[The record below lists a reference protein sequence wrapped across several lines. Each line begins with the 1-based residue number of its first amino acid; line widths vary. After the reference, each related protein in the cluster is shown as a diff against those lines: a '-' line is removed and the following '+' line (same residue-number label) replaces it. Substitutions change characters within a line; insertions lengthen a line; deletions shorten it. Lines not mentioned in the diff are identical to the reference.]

1 MNSRIWQGH
10 EHIEVVSLQFMF
22 QITYSLKGSTINI
35 KLVSK
40 YNRLLCLPD
49 GFSGSSRGV
58 SMIENWGSGWKI
70 VVECIAKSNGF
81 HVRRYLRCVD
91 LEVGGSGYS
100 IVQWHLRPSKG
111 LIVWILPRGCLWPC
125 APSLVVGDRILIPW
139 QSGSQVIFWVSC
151 RSMSSQTVAQWFTLF
166 DNLLSLIR
174 GPSRNLYFTSG
185 SAKSYSDSKH
195 SYYH

>member
-10 EHIEVVSLQFMF
+10 EHIEVASLQFMF

-58 SMIENWGSGWKI
+58 SMIENRGSGWKI

-81 HVRRYLRCVD
+81 HVRQYLRCVD

-125 APSLVVGDRILIPW
+125 APSLVVGDRILIPR

-151 RSMSSQTVAQWFTLF
+151 RSASSWTIVSESLF
-166 DNLLSLIR
+166 FIICFL
-174 GPSRNLYFTSG
+174 
-185 SAKSYSDSKH
+185 
-195 SYYH
+195 